1 MAIFSGDKREGGEHP
16 RRRATD
22 QMPLSIVAHDL
33 TVTGDLVAEGVVK
46 VEGRV
51 KGNIRAGNQIL
62 IAPGATIEGDLHTK
76 EAVIGGEVRGII
88 HAGDRVELQATA
100 VVEGDINTPRIA
112 ILEGARVTGEV
123 KMDAAVA
130 QPA

>member
-1 MAIFSGDKREGGEHP
+1 MAIFSGERREGGEHP

-33 TVTGDLVAEGVVK
+33 TVTGDLVADGVVK

-51 KGNIRAGNQIL
+51 TGNIRAGNQIL

-76 EAVIGGEVRGII
+76 EAVIGGDVRGVI
-88 HAGDRVELQATA
+88 HAGERVELQATA
-100 VVEGDINTPRIA
+100 VVEGDIHTPRIA

-123 KMDAAVA
+123 KMDAVVA

>member
-1 MAIFSGDKREGGEHP
+1 MAIFSGERREGGEHP

-33 TVTGDLVAEGVVK
+33 TVTGDLVADGVVK
-46 VEGRV
+46 VEGKV
-51 KGNIRAGNQIL
+51 IGNIRAGNQIL
-62 IAPGATIEGDLHTK
+62 IAPGATITGDLHTK
-76 EAVIGGEVRGII
+76 EAVIGGEVRGVI
-88 HAGDRVELQATA
+88 HAAERVELQATA
-100 VVEGDINTPRIA
+100 IVEGDINTPRIA

-123 KMDAAVA
+123 KMDVAAV

>member
-1 MAIFSGDKREGGEHP
+1 MAIFSGEKREGGEHP

-33 TVTGDLVAEGVVK
+33 TVTGDLVADGVVK

-76 EAVIGGEVRGII
+76 EAVIGGDVRGVI
-88 HAGDRVELQATA
+88 HAGERVELQATA
-100 VVEGDINTPRIA
+100 VVEGDIHTPRIA

-123 KMDAAVA
+123 KMDAVIA

>member
-76 EAVIGGEVRGII
+76 EAVIGGEVR
-88 HAGDRVELQATA
+88 ASSTPAT
-100 VVEGDINTPRIA
+100 GWSCRPPRSWKA
-112 ILEGARVTGEV
+112 TSTRRASPFSKAPGSRAR
-123 KMDAAVA
+123 
-130 QPA
+130 

>member
-1 MAIFSGDKREGGEHP
+1 MAIFSGEKREGGEHP

-33 TVTGDLVAEGVVK
+33 TVTGDLIADGVVK

-76 EAVIGGEVRGII
+76 EAVIGGDVRGVI
-88 HAGDRVELQATA
+88 HAGERVELQATA
-100 VVEGDINTPRIA
+100 VVEGDIHTPRIA

>member
-1 MAIFSGDKREGGEHP
+1 MAIFSGEKREGGEHP

-33 TVTGDLVAEGVVK
+33 IVTGDLIADGVVK

-76 EAVIGGEVRGII
+76 EAVIGGDVRGVI
-88 HAGDRVELQATA
+88 HAGERVELQATA
-100 VVEGDINTPRIA
+100 VVEGDIHTPRIA

-123 KMDAAVA
+123 KRDAVVA

>member
-1 MAIFSGDKREGGEHP
+1 MAIFSGDKREGGDQP

-51 KGNIRAGNQIL
+51 KGSIRAGNQIL
-62 IAPGATIEGDLHTK
+62 IAPGASVEGDLHAK
-76 EAVIGGEVRGII
+76 EAVVGGEVRGTI
-88 HAGDRVELQATA
+88 HVTDRVELQATA

-123 KMDAAVA
+123 RMDTAVVTTA
-130 QPA
+130 

>member
-1 MAIFSGDKREGGEHP
+1 MAIFSGEKREGGEHP

-33 TVTGDLVAEGVVK
+33 IVTGDLIADGVVK

-76 EAVIGGEVRGII
+76 EAVIGGDVRGVI
-88 HAGDRVELQATA
+88 HAGERVELQATA
-100 VVEGDINTPRIA
+100 VVEGDIHTPRIA

-123 KMDAAVA
+123 KMDAVVA

>member
-1 MAIFSGDKREGGEHP
+1 MAIFSGEKREGGEHP

-33 TVTGDLVAEGVVK
+33 IVTGDLIADGVVK

-76 EAVIGGEVRGII
+76 EAVIGGDVRGVI
-88 HAGDRVELQATA
+88 HAGERVELQATA
-100 VVEGDINTPRIA
+100 VVEGDIHTPRIA